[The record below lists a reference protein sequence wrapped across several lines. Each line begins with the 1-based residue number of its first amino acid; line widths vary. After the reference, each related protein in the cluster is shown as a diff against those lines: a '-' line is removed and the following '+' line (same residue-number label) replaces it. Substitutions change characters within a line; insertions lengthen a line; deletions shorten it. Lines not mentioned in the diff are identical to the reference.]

1 MNYGSVIKSFYHLSC
16 LATPAVTFILKL
28 EQSQTTQEY
37 LQVTLLFI
45 SLVLLNSVMQFL
57 YRHFL
62 QFFTKTR
69 VYEAIPQH
77 TAVTWNRPQMISF
90 FHSVTNKSL
99 FSFVPTACL
108 QMTSSGHA
116 WTLYS
121 KCVTLITACRSA
133 EKRVNL
139 CVRVCVCV
147 CFWDLCIYVICTR
160 VCVCVCLP
168 TWVSP
173 LFFESIQMCLPR
185 LGPTSGGELKPAGD
199 VCS

>member
-1 MNYGSVIKSFYHLSC
+1 MKSKFLQNSCPRMSYTFVTLFPTMRVQNLCFKVARASCLLMNYGSVIKSFYHLSC

-116 WTLYS
+116 
-121 KCVTLITACRSA
+121 
-133 EKRVNL
+133 
-139 CVRVCVCV
+139 
-147 CFWDLCIYVICTR
+147 
-160 VCVCVCLP
+160 
-168 TWVSP
+168 
-173 LFFESIQMCLPR
+173 
-185 LGPTSGGELKPAGD
+185 
-199 VCS
+199 